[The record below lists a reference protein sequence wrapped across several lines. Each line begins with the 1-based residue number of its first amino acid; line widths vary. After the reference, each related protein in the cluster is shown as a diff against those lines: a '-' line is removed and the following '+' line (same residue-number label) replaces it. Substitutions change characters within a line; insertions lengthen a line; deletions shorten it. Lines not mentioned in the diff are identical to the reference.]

1 MTNNGRNGY
10 RTPLK
15 FPRAGTLSARII
27 ECLEA
32 EPASIDEIAAYLN
45 VPWEQAK
52 GLIQKLRGR
61 GLVRHRGEF
70 QYELTDPEAA
80 SLAYIGPGDHAS

>member
-1 MTNNGRNGY
+1 MTPLRNGY
-10 RTPLK
+10 KTPLK
-15 FPRAGTLSARII
+15 FPKAGTMSARIV

-32 EPASIDEIAAYLN
+32 EPATVAEVAGYIREPL
-45 VPWEQAK
+45 PRTR
-52 GLIQKLRGR
+52 KLLDWLRSR

-80 SLAYIGPGDHAS
+80 SLAYIGPGGI

>member
-10 RTPLK
+10 KTPLK
-15 FPRAGTLSARII
+15 FPKSGTLSARII

-32 EPASIDEIAAYLN
+32 EPATVAEIAAYLDIT
-45 VPWEQAK
+45 WSQAK
-52 GLIQKLRGR
+52 RLVQKLRGR
-61 GLVRHRGEF
+61 GLLRHRGEF

-80 SLAYIGPGDHAS
+80 SLAYIGPGDHVS

>member
-1 MTNNGRNGY
+1 MDRNGCK
-10 RTPLK
+10 TPLK
-15 FPRAGTLSARII
+15 FQKAGTKSSRII

-45 VPWEQAK
+45 VPLDQAK
-52 GLIQKLRGR
+52 GLVQKLRGR

-70 QYELTDPEAA
+70 RYELTDPEAA
-80 SLAYIGPGDHAS
+80 SLAYIGPGGM